1 MKTRY
6 PIRFFKLI
14 FLVILLIVSYTS
26 VTFAETYKLD
36 PVHTSIIFRV
46 KHLGVA
52 YFFGRFNGPSGTF
65 SFDETAP
72 SKSSIKMQVSTN
84 NIDTDVEKRDNHL
97 KSPDFL
103 NAEKHPLIK
112 FQSNSVTQV
121 ATDNYEIKGDLTL
134 LGKTRPLTIKAAHT
148 GSGKDPWGNFR
159 SGFKTSFSIKRSDF
173 GMDFMLG
180 GVSDEVQLTVSIEGI
195 KQ

>member
-1 MKTRY
+1 MKTEH

-14 FLVILLIVSYTS
+14 FLVILIIVLYAPGAL
-26 VTFAETYKLD
+26 AESYKLD

-46 KHLGVA
+46 KHLDVA
-52 YFFGRFNGPSGTF
+52 YFFGRFNGASGTF
-65 SFDETAP
+65 SFDETTP
-72 SKSSIKMQVSTN
+72 SKSSIEMQVSTT
-84 NIDTDVEKRDNHL
+84 NIDTNVEKRDNHI

-103 NAEKHPLIK
+103 NVQKHPFIK
-112 FQSNSVTQV
+112 FQSKSVKQLDTN
-121 ATDNYEIKGDLTL
+121 NYEIKGELTL
-134 LGKTRPLTIKAAHT
+134 LGKTRPLTIKAVHT

-159 SGFKTSFSIKRSDF
+159 SGFKTSFIIKRSDF

>member
-1 MKTRY
+1 MY
-6 PIRFFKLI
+6 APGA
-14 FLVILLIVSYTS
+14 
-26 VTFAETYKLD
+26 FADVYKLD

-46 KHLGVA
+46 KHLGVS
-52 YFFGRFNGPSGTF
+52 YFYGRFNGASGIF
-65 SFDETAP
+65 SFDEAAP
-72 SKSSIKMQVSTN
+72 SKSFIEMRVSTN

-103 NAEKHPLIK
+103 DAQKHPLIK

-121 ATDNYEIKGDLTL
+121 ATDNYEIKGDLML
-134 LGKTRPLTIKAAHT
+134 LGKTRPLTIKAVHT
-148 GSGKDPWGNFR
+148 GSGQDPWGNFR
-159 SGFKTSFSIKRSDF
+159 SGFKTSFIINRSDF